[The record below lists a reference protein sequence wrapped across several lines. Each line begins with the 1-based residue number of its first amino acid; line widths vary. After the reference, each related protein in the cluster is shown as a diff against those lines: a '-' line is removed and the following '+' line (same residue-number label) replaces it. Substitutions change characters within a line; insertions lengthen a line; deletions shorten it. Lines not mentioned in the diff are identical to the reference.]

1 MQLVCTAADQSY
13 LPYSYLSEFMA
24 FTPRKY
30 WAIEKDF
37 ISMQFASLK

>member
-1 MQLVCTAADQSY
+1 MQHVCIATDQSY
-13 LPYSYLSEFMA
+13 LPYSCLSECMA
-24 FTPRKY
+24 LILRKF